1 MKYGILL
8 LAGFVIGA
16 VCVMEYNKHVE
27 KQKREE
33 YHKLWKPWVSYD
45 IEPMKE
51 SKSYL
56 DKLLS
61 EN

>member
-1 MKYGILL
+1 MAVLVVGVV
-8 LAGFVIGA
+8 GVI
-16 VCVMEYNKHVE
+16 EYNKYVE
-27 KQKREE
+27 KQKWEK
-33 YHKLWKPWVSYD
+33 YHKTPKPWVSYD

-61 EN
+61 NN